1 MKRNFTLIELLV
13 VIAIIAILASMLL
26 PALNKARE
34 RAKTTSCLCNQKQLG
49 MANGLYA
56 VDYQDYCVIP
66 GYVYGEKI
74 YTAQE
79 AGDVIWDMMLSR
91 YLSHKGKSADYQV
104 FRCPL
109 DPNNLYAGASPRSYR
124 INGWSNEQGA
134 MRAEEVDNCRTSTG
148 PAGKKLSSIRNAS
161 EVMLFACYSTPKNGI
176 VDNGSHFA
184 RGTRYVTM
192 TSYLHWWVTDC
203 NGMYGYIQ
211 HGAMSS
217 NYAFTDG
224 HAGQLKAAIYWA
236 AANVWHADKRHWNV
250 KL

>member
-1 MKRNFTLIELLV
+1 
-13 VIAIIAILASMLL
+13 
-26 PALNKARE
+26 
-34 RAKTTSCLCNQKQLG
+34 
-49 MANGLYA
+49 
-56 VDYQDYCVIP
+56 
-66 GYVYGEKI
+66 
-74 YTAQE
+74 
-79 AGDVIWDMMLSR
+79 
-91 YLSHKGKSADYQV
+91 
-104 FRCPL
+104 
-109 DPNNLYAGASPRSYR
+109 
-124 INGWSNEQGA
+124 
-134 MRAEEVDNCRTSTG
+134 
-148 PAGKKLSSIRNAS
+148 
-161 EVMLFACYSTPKNGI
+161 MLFACYSTPKNGI

>member
-34 RAKTTSCLCNQKQLG
+34 RAKTTSCLSNQKQLG

-56 VDYQDYCVIP
+56 V

-224 HAGQLKAAIYWA
+224 HAGQLTPSTGRPRTSGTPIRDTGTSNCKEE
-236 AANVWHADKRHWNV
+236 RR
-250 KL
+250 

>member
-34 RAKTTSCLCNQKQLG
+34 RAKTTSCLSNQKQLG

-148 PAGKKLSSIRNAS
+148 PAGKKLSDHPQR
-161 EVMLFACYSTPKNGI
+161 F
-176 VDNGSHFA
+176 GSHAFRLLLDSEERHRRQRQPLRPRHPLCDHDLLSALVGDRLQRHVRLHPAWRDVFELRIHRRPCRTAQGGHLLGGRERLA
-184 RGTRYVTM
+184 RR
-192 TSYLHWWVTDC
+192 
-203 NGMYGYIQ
+203 
-211 HGAMSS
+211 
-217 NYAFTDG
+217 
-224 HAGQLKAAIYWA
+224 
-236 AANVWHADKRHWNV
+236 
-250 KL
+250 

>member
-34 RAKTTSCLCNQKQLG
+34 RAKTTSCLSNQKQLG

-104 FRCPL
+104 FRCPARPEQPLCGRLAAFLPDQRLEQRTGGDAGGGGRQLPHVDRSGRQEAVEHPQRFGSHAFRLLL
-109 DPNNLYAGASPRSYR
+109 DSEERHRRQRQPLRPRHPLCDHDLLSALVGDRLQRHVRLHPAWRDVFELR
-124 INGWSNEQGA
+124 IH
-134 MRAEEVDNCRTSTG
+134 RRPCRTAQG
-148 PAGKKLSSIRNAS
+148 GHLLGGR
-161 EVMLFACYSTPKNGI
+161 ERL
-176 VDNGSHFA
+176 A
-184 RGTRYVTM
+184 RR
-192 TSYLHWWVTDC
+192 
-203 NGMYGYIQ
+203 
-211 HGAMSS
+211 
-217 NYAFTDG
+217 
-224 HAGQLKAAIYWA
+224 
-236 AANVWHADKRHWNV
+236 
-250 KL
+250 